1 MMLFAI
7 VKEGLS
13 KVMTVVNRLK
23 MVTTVVNMV
32 KDGDNSCEHG
42 QGRVKE
48 SDDSCEHQMT
58 TYTSFVG
65 ATVHFSTV

>member
-1 MMLFAI
+1 MMLFVI

-32 KDGDNSCEHG
+32 K
-42 QGRVKE
+42 E
-48 SDDSCEHQMT
+48 SDNSCEHQMT
-58 TYTSFVG
+58 TYTSLVG
-65 ATVHFSTV
+65 ATARFSTV